1 MYSLRRKGNV
11 MELKEKPAAKR
22 DIRSCDLSARHHLG
36 KGREGERKQISKQ
49 DSSLKEAG

>member
-1 MYSLRRKGNV
+1 

-36 KGREGERKQISKQ
+36 KGGGRGRESK
-49 DSSLKEAG
+49 

>member
-1 MYSLRRKGNV
+1 

-22 DIRSCDLSARHHLG
+22 DIRSCDLSARHYLG
-36 KGREGERKQISKQ
+36 KGGGEGERKQISKQ